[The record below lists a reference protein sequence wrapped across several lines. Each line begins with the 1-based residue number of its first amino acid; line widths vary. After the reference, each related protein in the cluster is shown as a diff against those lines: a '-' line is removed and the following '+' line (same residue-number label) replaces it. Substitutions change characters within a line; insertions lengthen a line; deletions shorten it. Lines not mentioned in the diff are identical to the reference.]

1 MVKGMRATKTPE
13 EKAFEAEMRRIMVKN
28 LRILRKRA
36 LKAEKRRYRPKIN
49 WPSQSKLGMW
59 YIFLSCTAVQIY
71 SMAAMWHF
79 ADLSPLYAL
88 IGATVGEGLTYYAYT
103 AKAKAE
109 NTTGGIV
116 YENSLKNNTEPSEE
130 GEG

>member
-1 MVKGMRATKTPE
+1 MYKTRE
-13 EKAFEAEMRRIMVKN
+13 ERAFEAELRRIKAKN
-28 LRILRKRA
+28 RKIKRKRA
-36 LKAEKRRYRPKIN
+36 LRAERRKYRLKIK
-49 WPSQSKLGMW
+49 WPTQSKLGMW
-59 YIFLSCTAVQIY
+59 YIFISCTAVQIY

-116 YENSLKNNTEPSEE
+116 YENSLKNQTEVPEE

>member
-1 MVKGMRATKTPE
+1 MRVLYKTRE
-13 EKAFEAEMRRIMVKN
+13 ERAFEAELRRIKAKN
-28 LRILRKRA
+28 RKIQRKRA
-36 LKAEKRRYRPKIN
+36 LRAEKRKYRLKIK
-49 WPSQSKLGMW
+49 WPTQSKLGMW

-116 YENSLKNNTEPSEE
+116 YENSLKNQTEAPEE

>member
-1 MVKGMRATKTPE
+1 MHKTPE
-13 EKAFEAEMRRIMVKN
+13 ERAFEAELRRIRTKN
-28 LRILRKRA
+28 RKIQRKRA
-36 LKAEKRRYRPKIN
+36 LRAERRKYRLRIK
-49 WPSQSKLGMW
+49 WPTQSKMGMW
-59 YIFLSCTAVQIY
+59 YIFISCTAVQIY

-116 YENSLKNNTEPSEE
+116 YENSLKNQTEPSEE

>member
-1 MVKGMRATKTPE
+1 MHKTPE
-13 EKAFEAEMRRIMVKN
+13 ERAFEAELKRIRTKN
-28 LRILRKRA
+28 RKIQRKRA
-36 LKAEKRRYRPKIN
+36 LRAERRKYRLRIK
-49 WPSQSKLGMW
+49 WPTQSKMGMW
-59 YIFLSCTAVQIY
+59 YIFISCTAVQIY

-116 YENSLKNNTEPSEE
+116 YENSLKKQTEPSEE

>member
-1 MVKGMRATKTPE
+1 MRVLYKTRE
-13 EKAFEAEMRRIMVKN
+13 ERAFEAELRRIKAKN
-28 LRILRKRA
+28 RKIKRKRA
-36 LKAEKRRYRPKIN
+36 LRAERRKYRLKIK
-49 WPSQSKLGMW
+49 WPTQSKLGMW
-59 YIFLSCTAVQIY
+59 YIFISCTAVQIY

-116 YENSLKNNTEPSEE
+116 YENSLKNQTEDPEE

>member
-1 MVKGMRATKTPE
+1 MHKTPE
-13 EKAFEAEMRRIMVKN
+13 ERAFEAELRRIRTKN
-28 LRILRKRA
+28 RKIQRKRA
-36 LKAEKRRYRPKIN
+36 LRAERRKYRLRIK
-49 WPSQSKLGMW
+49 WPTQSKLGMW
-59 YIFLSCTAVQIY
+59 YIFISCTAVQIY
-71 SMAAMWHF
+71 SMAALWHF

-116 YENSLKNNTEPSEE
+116 YENSLKNQTEPSEE

>member
-1 MVKGMRATKTPE
+1 MYKTRE
-13 EKAFEAEMRRIMVKN
+13 ERAFEAELRRIKAKN
-28 LRILRKRA
+28 RKIKRKRA
-36 LKAEKRRYRPKIN
+36 LRAERRKYRLKIK
-49 WPSQSKLGMW
+49 WPTQSKLGMW
-59 YIFLSCTAVQIY
+59 YIFISCTAVQIY

-116 YENSLKNNTEPSEE
+116 YENSLKNQTEAPEE

>member
-1 MVKGMRATKTPE
+1 MHKTPE
-13 EKAFEAEMRRIMVKN
+13 ERAFEAELRRIRTKN
-28 LRILRKRA
+28 RKIQRKRA
-36 LKAEKRRYRPKIN
+36 LRAERRKYRLRIK
-49 WPSQSKLGMW
+49 WPTQSKLGMW
-59 YIFLSCTAVQIY
+59 YIFISCTAVQIY

-116 YENSLKNNTEPSEE
+116 YENSLKNQAEPSEE

>member
-1 MVKGMRATKTPE
+1 MYKTRE
-13 EKAFEAEMRRIMVKN
+13 ERAFEAELRRIKAKN
-28 LRILRKRA
+28 RKIKRKRA
-36 LKAEKRRYRPKIN
+36 LRAERRKYRLKIK
-49 WPSQSKLGMW
+49 WPTQSKLGMW
-59 YIFLSCTAVQIY
+59 YIFISCTAVQIY
-71 SMAAMWHF
+71 SMVAMWHF

-116 YENSLKNNTEPSEE
+116 YENSLKNQTEAPEE

>member
-1 MVKGMRATKTPE
+1 MHKTPE
-13 EKAFEAEMRRIMVKN
+13 ERAFEAELRKIRTKN
-28 LRILRKRA
+28 RKIQRKRA
-36 LKAEKRRYRPKIN
+36 LRAERRKYRLRIK
-49 WPSQSKLGMW
+49 WPTQSKLGMW
-59 YIFLSCTAVQIY
+59 YIFISCTAVQIY

-116 YENSLKNNTEPSEE
+116 YENSLKNQTEPSEE

>member
-1 MVKGMRATKTPE
+1 MYKTRE
-13 EKAFEAEMRRIMVKN
+13 ERAFEAELRRIKAKN
-28 LRILRKRA
+28 RKIKRKRA
-36 LKAEKRRYRPKIN
+36 LRAERRKYRLKIK
-49 WPSQSKLGMW
+49 WPTQSKLGMW
-59 YIFLSCTAVQIY
+59 YIFISCTAVQIY

-116 YENSLKNNTEPSEE
+116 YENSLKNQTEPSEE

>member
-1 MVKGMRATKTPE
+1 MHKTPE
-13 EKAFEAEMRRIMVKN
+13 ERAFEAELRRIRTKN
-28 LRILRKRA
+28 RKIQRKRA
-36 LKAEKRRYRPKIN
+36 LRAERRKYRLRIK
-49 WPSQSKLGMW
+49 WPTHSKLGMW
-59 YIFLSCTAVQIY
+59 YIFISCTAVQIY

-116 YENSLKNNTEPSEE
+116 YENSLKNQTEPSEE